1 MNRLSLFFTATT
13 SNTKSQENPGGNAMT
28 EAVLET
34 PVRFRGPNSGIVAAV
49 FVVLFFA
56 GLMPVTA
63 FGGMPYFPGP
73 TASVNEMVA
82 FFSQRPAG
90 TLLCAFLQF
99 GSAVPLGV
107 FTMSMVARLK
117 FLGVRAAGAD
127 MALFGGLAPAM
138 GLVIASCVLWAMT
151 YPGIPQDANLLQA
164 LYRVSFGLG
173 SPGYSVFFGLLAA
186 GISVTAGLC
195 KLLLKGIVIL
205 GLVVAVAAEL
215 SWFEILNV
223 KLLPLIPLT
232 RFPGFVWMIAAGFSL
247 SKLRREEVTRDHVQS
262 R

>member
-1 MNRLSLFFTATT
+1 
-13 SNTKSQENPGGNAMT
+13 MT

-34 PVRFRGPNSGIVAAV
+34 PLRFRGPNSGIVAAV

-56 GLMPVTA
+56 DLMPVTA
-63 FGGMPYFPGP
+63 FGGMPYFPRP
-73 TASVNEMVA
+73 AASVNEIVA
-82 FFSQRPAG
+82 FFSRRQAG

-107 FTMSMVARLK
+107 FTLSMVSRLR

-127 MALFGGLAPAM
+127 MVLFGGLATAM
-138 GLVIASCVLWAMT
+138 GLVISSSVLWAMT
-151 YPGIPQDANLLQA
+151 YPGIPQDADPLQV
-164 LYRVSFGLG
+164 LYRVSFGVG
-173 SPGYSVFFGLLAA
+173 GPGYSVFFGLLAA
-186 GISVTAGLC
+186 GISVTAGLY
-195 KLLLKGIVIL
+195 KLLPKWIVIL
-205 GLVVAVAAEL
+205 GLVVAVAGEL

-247 SKLRREEVTRDHVQS
+247 SKLRREEVTHDHVHP

>member
-1 MNRLSLFFTATT
+1 MSMMANFEVI
-13 SNTKSQENPGGNAMT
+13 QENPRGNAMT

-82 FFSQRPAG
+82 FFSQRQAG

-127 MALFGGLAPAM
+127 MALFAGLATAM
-138 GLVIASCVLWAMT
+138 GLVISSCVLWAMT

-173 SPGYSVFFGLLAA
+173 GPGYSVFFGLLAA
-186 GISVTAGLC
+186 GISVTAGLY
-195 KLLLKGIVIL
+195 KLLPKWIVIL
-205 GLVVAVAAEL
+205 GLVVAVTGEL

-247 SKLRREEVTRDHVQS
+247 SKLQQRGGRP
-262 R
+262 